1 MQIAKV
7 DEVAFSWH
15 RDTVQ
20 AGDEQVALVEDGM
33 RKKRRPLVTGCWRW
47 MTLSVPETNSRVTPF
62 FCFAKFHS
70 ATTHSIPYIHPPSTP
85 LVLL

>member
-1 MQIAKV
+1 MFPTHNGMQIAKV

-33 RKKRRPLVTGCWRW
+33 RKKRRPDRMLA
-47 MTLSVPETNSRVTPF
+47 LDDPE
-62 FCFAKFHS
+62 CA
-70 ATTHSIPYIHPPSTP
+70 
-85 LVLL
+85 